1 MKKKIP
7 KYIPVKLKPFV
18 SSLSCAIESTRSH
31 FPTITH
37 DPHIIV
43 RSITVDP
50 ASNPIPT
57 ETWLWAVSVD
67 PERPDTIQDKK
78 VD

>member
-18 SSLSCAIESTRSH
+18 SRSSSAIESTRSR
-31 FPTITH
+31 FPIITH
-37 DPHIIV
+37 DPHITV

-57 ETWLWAVSVD
+57 ET
-67 PERPDTIQDKK
+67 
-78 VD
+78 

>member
-1 MKKKIP
+1 MG
-7 KYIPVKLKPFV
+7 IPVRLNPLV
-18 SSLSCAIESTRSH
+18 SCKSLATESWRSH
-31 FPTITH
+31 LPTITQ

-57 ETWLWAVSVD
+57 ETWLCAVSVL
-67 PERPDTIQDKK
+67 PESPDTTWNKR